1 MPLLEILQ
9 LSAFPLHSQL
19 QQKQRLKNLDRFK
32 ASSNGILVATD
43 VAARGL
49 DIPSVD
55 HVVHYQIPRSAD
67 IYVHRNGRTAR
78 AKREGF
84 SLQLCAPDER
94 KVARALLR
102 SLGRQEDV
110 PELSVDHDIL
120 SKLKERVALARQ
132 IDNAQHNVKKK
143 NHERNWLIET
153 AEALEI
159 ELDDDL
165 LGNGAA
171 DDDDGQRRARGSQS
185 SSKQDAKVSS
195 MKAQLKAMIAQ
206 PIIARG
212 ISARY
217 LTSGS
222 RSVVEDLITSSNHQT
237 MLGIKNNTA
246 QKDVLNKKTIR
257 HKSTGKKM

>member
-1 MPLLEILQ
+1 M
-9 LSAFPLHSQL
+9 
-19 QQKQRLKNLDRFK
+19 
-32 ASSNGILVATD
+32 
-43 VAARGL
+43 AARGL

-94 KVARALLR
+94 KVARALLH
-102 SLGRQEDV
+102 SLGRGLSHPSFHNSFHIHLTTPSLSIEEDV

-165 LGNGAA
+165 LGWAWFF
-171 DDDDGQRRARGSQS
+171 
-185 SSKQDAKVSS
+185 
-195 MKAQLKAMIAQ
+195 
-206 PIIARG
+206 
-212 ISARY
+212 
-217 LTSGS
+217 
-222 RSVVEDLITSSNHQT
+222 
-237 MLGIKNNTA
+237 
-246 QKDVLNKKTIR
+246 
-257 HKSTGKKM
+257 